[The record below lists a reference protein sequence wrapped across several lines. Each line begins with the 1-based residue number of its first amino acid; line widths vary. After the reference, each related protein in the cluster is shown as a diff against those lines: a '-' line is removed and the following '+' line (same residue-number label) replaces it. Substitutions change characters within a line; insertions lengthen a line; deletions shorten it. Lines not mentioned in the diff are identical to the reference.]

1 MSRFLLGSPYGSTFF
16 QAVCLRHS
24 HFWKEPPV
32 EIGIVNW
39 TSFISCSFFGSLQW
53 IICLYLT
60 SSLTTLLLYKPSARV
75 SLGSI
80 LFPFQHYFFTVPIL
94 FLSKYPDPW
103 TSCVKLSI
111 AVASRKG
118 FGDHFRYTFGPTL
131 NPSVPQTA
139 HLTIVFLLNM

>member
-75 SLGSI
+75 SLGSV
-80 LFPFQHYFFTVPIL
+80 LFPFQHYFLLYL
-94 FLSKYPDPW
+94 FSSSPNIQTHGPHVSSCPSLLQAKRDSSIISDIPSALPW
-103 TSCVKLSI
+103 THLSL
-111 AVASRKG
+111 RL
-118 FGDHFRYTFGPTL
+118 HTL
-131 NPSVPQTA
+131 P
-139 HLTIVFLLNM
+139 LFFC